1 MNKQEIPLMFCFDN
15 NYVIP
20 AAVAFYSL
28 LEHANRD
35 YKYTMYV
42 LHTDISYENQEKL
55 QETIKP
61 FSDFAELIFVDMENK
76 FEGLWDRIATKGHFS
91 KEVMYKVLVA
101 SIFPKYDKIIV
112 SDVDVVF
119 LNDISQS
126 YFDLD
131 VSEDYYLAGV
141 KMIGKMKWYLDQY
154 LQWFTEEEVE
164 KLSGF
169 CGGYIVF
176 NLKKLREDNM
186 EEKFIKCFETEG
198 HRINQLEQD
207 VLNLC
212 CYPKT
217 KRLPLKYVACSY
229 MWDEYK
235 TEEDKATDV
244 YYSKEEI
251 EDAMNNT
258 VQLHYATSTKP
269 WKNVDSTKS
278 EVWFEYL
285 AKTNFLKEY
294 LQKLPKQIV
303 LPEERIQE
311 IEQNSRERIENEVR
325 TAITEEVRRSC
336 TLKAKINNKFGKY
349 RLFKICKYILK
360 NPLFLFKKSFYQKI
374 YEKIARRFD
383 KQDFSLIIFD
393 DIFPSVYSP
402 FRYEEYMEY
411 MKNFD
416 RVYAYTTGASFLA
429 VNEKRNVKGVIEEFE
444 QRNPEYKGRIFK
456 LDYDNKKKLGEF
468 KNKIAIITFLQNMKN
483 PTYNN
488 LELLEFYQIP
498 FIFTLY
504 PGGGFR
510 LNDPGCEE
518 KLREIFAS
526 KYFLKVIVT
535 QKLTKDYL
543 LKNNFCKEED
553 IEFIYGVV
561 TPEEILN
568 TKLDGKIYYRNGKDT
583 MDLCFV
589 AHKYCE
595 RGLDKG
601 YDLFIDLAKNMCKK
615 HDNVRFHVIGGFTK
629 DDIDVKEIE
638 DKIKFYGILSSE
650 ELIELYKKMD
660 IIVSPNRPFKLGEG
674 SFDGF
679 PTGACTEAMING
691 VALICTDELDMN
703 IKFNNK
709 QEIIIIKPEIEDL
722 VNEVEGL
729 YKNPENI
736 EKIAKAGREKALE
749 IYSKDNQIKPRIR
762 LIRKE
767 AKKYYKY

>member
-28 LEHANRD
+28 LEHANKD

-186 EEKFIKCFETEG
+186 EEKFIKCFENEG
-198 HRINQLEQD
+198 HRINQMEQD

-217 KRLPLKYVACSY
+217 KRLPLKYIACAY
-229 MWDEYK
+229 MWDIYK
-235 TEEDKATDV
+235 TEEDKKTDV
-244 YYSKEEI
+244 HYSKEEI

-285 AKTNFLKEY
+285 VKTNFLKEY

-303 LPEERIQE
+303 LPEERVQE
-311 IEQNSRERIENEVR
+311 IEQKSKERIANEVR
-325 TAITEEVRRSC
+325 AEITEEVKRSC

-349 RLFKICKYILK
+349 RIFRICKYIIK
-360 NPLFLFKKSFYQKI
+360 NPLFLFQKSFYKKI
-374 YEKIARRFD
+374 YKKIDRRID
-383 KQDFSLIIFD
+383 KQDFTLVIFD
-393 DIFPSVYSP
+393 DVFPSIYSP

-411 MKNFD
+411 MKSFK
-416 RVYAYTTGASFLA
+416 RVYAYTTGRSFLA
-429 VNEKRNVKGVIEEFE
+429 LNEKRNVREVIEEFE
-444 QRNPEYKGRIFK
+444 KRNPEFKERIFK
-456 LDYDNKKKLGEF
+456 LDYENKKRLNNF
-468 KNKIAIITFLQNMKN
+468 RNKIAIMTFLQNVQN
-483 PTYNN
+483 SVYDN
-488 LELLEFYQIP
+488 LELLEHYHIP

-504 PGGGFR
+504 PGGGFI
-510 LNDPGCEE
+510 LNDKESDE
-518 KLREIFAS
+518 KLRNIFKS
-526 KYFLKVIVT
+526 EYFRKVIVT
-535 QKLTKDYL
+535 QKITYDYL
-543 LKNNFCKEED
+543 INNNFCKEED
-553 IEFIYGVV
+553 IEFIYGIV
-561 TPEEILN
+561 TPENILN
-568 TKLDGKIYYRNGKDT
+568 THLNGKLYYKKGKEA

-595 RGLDKG
+595 KGIDKG
-601 YDLFIDLAKNMCKK
+601 YDLFIDVAKKLCKK
-615 HDNVRFHVIGGFTK
+615 YDNIKFHVVGGFNK
-629 DDIDVKEIE
+629 DDIDITEIQ
-638 DKIKFYGILSSE
+638 DKIKFYGILSSG

-660 IIVSPNRPFKLGEG
+660 IIVSPNRPFKLSKG

-691 VALICTDELDMN
+691 VALICTDELKLN
-703 IKFNNK
+703 VKFTNH
-709 QEIIIIKPEIEDL
+709 QDIIIIKPELEELEKEIE
-722 VNEVEGL
+722 NL
-729 YKNPENI
+729 YNNPKCI
-736 EKIAKAGREKALE
+736 EKIALEGRKKALE
-749 IYSKDNQIKPRIR
+749 IYSKESQMTPRMK